1 MSKPSYSTGKA
12 SFFGDSGK
20 HGKVAKVITHDS

>member
-1 MSKPSYSTGKA
+1 MGKPGYSTGKA

-20 HGKVAKVITHDS
+20 HGKVVNVIAHDS